1 MKLESQIR
9 AALLDSQRN
18 VLERIAIGAPLA
30 EILDS
35 LVGLIEEQAEGM
47 RCAVLLADPGERRLR
62 FVAAP
67 NIPEDYKTGIE
78 PFLRIAPNMGSCGT
92 AAFLRAPVYTCDTAT
107 DILWR
112 DCAEIAVRNGLR
124 AIWSTPIL
132 ADDGVVLGTF
142 AMYYGE
148 PRLPLPE
155 HIQLID
161 MATQIARVAIQR
173 KQDDE
178 RLRASEE
185 KFRQMAENIR
195 EVFWMTTPAMDE
207 LLYVSPAYESIWGR
221 TVESLRQRPK
231 SFIDAI
237 HEEDRERV
245 VGIIEGRREQEF
257 EVEYR
262 IARPDGTMRW
272 VRDRGF
278 PVKDESGKVY
288 RIAGVAEDITERK
301 RAEEASLQI
310 ASKIRALSEQKEA
323 SLRLVI
329 DTIPTMAWS
338 LLPDGTV
345 DFVNRRWMDYTGL
358 SLEEALEDSTRIV
371 HPDDLPRA
379 LAQWR
384 PDMAAGKPGEDE
396 MRLRRADGE
405 YRWFLIRTVPLRDEQ
420 GNIVKWYGTSTD
432 IEDGKRAADMSR
444 ESTSRLQALSR
455 RLVELQESERKEIA
469 RELHDRV
476 GQNLTAISINF
487 AILQEALAHHDA
499 GVRARIEDS
508 VALVSSTLHAIEDVL
523 SDLRPPMLDN
533 HGLRSSLDWYAKQFS
548 ARSGIAVSL
557 RAAEQDERMAPDA
570 EIALF
575 RIAQEALNNV
585 AKHAH
590 ANSVVIALESR
601 PSDYVMSVTDDGVGL
616 RAADTVRARRP
627 GLGLVTM
634 KERAQAVGGSFRIES
649 LPSGG
654 TQLTVRIPK

>member
-9 AALLDSQRN
+9 AALLESQRH

-67 NIPEDYKTGIE
+67 NIPGDYKTGIE
-78 PFLRIAPNMGSCGT
+78 PFLRSAPNMGSCGT

-237 HEEDRERV
+237 HDEDREKV
-245 VGIIEGRREQEF
+245 IGIIEGRREQEF

-288 RIAGVAEDITERK
+288 RIAGGAEDITERK

-329 DTIPTMAWS
+329 DTIPTMAWGRV
-338 LLPDGTV
+338 PGGTV
-345 DFVNRRWMDYTGL
+345 DFV
-358 SLEEALEDSTRIV
+358 
-371 HPDDLPRA
+371 
-379 LAQWR
+379 
-384 PDMAAGKPGEDE
+384 
-396 MRLRRADGE
+396 
-405 YRWFLIRTVPLRDEQ
+405 
-420 GNIVKWYGTSTD
+420 
-432 IEDGKRAADMSR
+432 
-444 ESTSRLQALSR
+444 
-455 RLVELQESERKEIA
+455 
-469 RELHDRV
+469 
-476 GQNLTAISINF
+476 
-487 AILQEALAHHDA
+487 
-499 GVRARIEDS
+499 
-508 VALVSSTLHAIEDVL
+508 
-523 SDLRPPMLDN
+523 
-533 HGLRSSLDWYAKQFS
+533 
-548 ARSGIAVSL
+548 
-557 RAAEQDERMAPDA
+557 
-570 EIALF
+570 
-575 RIAQEALNNV
+575 
-585 AKHAH
+585 
-590 ANSVVIALESR
+590 
-601 PSDYVMSVTDDGVGL
+601 
-616 RAADTVRARRP
+616 
-627 GLGLVTM
+627 
-634 KERAQAVGGSFRIES
+634 
-649 LPSGG
+649 
-654 TQLTVRIPK
+654 